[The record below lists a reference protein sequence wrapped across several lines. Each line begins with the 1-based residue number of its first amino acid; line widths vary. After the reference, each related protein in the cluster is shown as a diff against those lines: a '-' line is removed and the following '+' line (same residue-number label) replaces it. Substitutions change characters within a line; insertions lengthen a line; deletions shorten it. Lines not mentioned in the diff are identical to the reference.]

1 MGRGWGGLGP
11 PIVLTGTFNLV
22 SGHALRAALW
32 LIVFISVWY
41 SLIPRRPRSFEES
54 EARGRELM
62 ITAIR
67 ELGTVLGSIKNGEK
81 VKAGVEISDEEDW
94 TPCVNSSFGK
104 HKADSDILL
113 WNILLSFVLFLY
125 LNSRLY
131 PVQTVTNDEP
141 EGWSFNFWR
150 SRKTELNCVNKL
162 KFRMRKTEHVHE
174 QIYITLWKHNDYF
187 IVRYCCRV
195 VISRRDMLY
204 GQLRKSCK
212 IRMVTNVCTFAEKS
226 TS

>member
-1 MGRGWGGLGP
+1 
-11 PIVLTGTFNLV
+11 
-22 SGHALRAALW
+22 
-32 LIVFISVWY
+32 
-41 SLIPRRPRSFEES
+41 
-54 EARGRELM
+54 M

-174 QIYITLWKHNDYF
+174 QIYITL
-187 IVRYCCRV
+187 
-195 VISRRDMLY
+195 
-204 GQLRKSCK
+204 
-212 IRMVTNVCTFAEKS
+212 
-226 TS
+226 